1 MNTMLVSQENIKNYI
16 PQREPFIMI
25 DALVAA
31 SDAGFQTQFTI
42 SDDNLFL
49 EENKLSESALVE
61 NIAQTCAAGFGYLN
75 SLIEGAEPQLGFIG
89 AVTHLEVFNTTQQ
102 GALIETEVK
111 VLNTFENIH
120 LVEGIART
128 AGTDLLKCQLKI
140 VLA

>member
-25 DALVAA
+25 DALV
-31 SDAGFQTQFTI
+31 DANEHGFKTAFTVTEN
-42 SDDNLFL
+42 NLFL
-49 EENKLSESALVE
+49 QDNVLSESALVE

-89 AVTHLEVFNTTQQ
+89 AVTHLEVMQNVQQ
-102 GALIETEVK
+102 NALIETEVK

-120 LVEGIART
+120 LVEGIARSGG
-128 AGTDLLKCQLKI
+128 ADLLKCQLKI